1 MCLRV
6 NHYSKFSKV
15 LNSERAFFLI
25 VCFFPQVILTLILLF
40 ILSWGTSVISVNYFN
55 YNRGS
60 SANYLMVIARF
71 ANIIF
76 IALSPVILAVGHR
89 QLRSCIKSTLVH

>member
-1 MCLRV
+1 MC
-6 NHYSKFSKV
+6 
-15 LNSERAFFLI
+15 AFFS
-25 VCFFPQVILTLILLF
+25 QVILTLILLF